1 MDCFTN
7 TGIIIYGEKHCVVV
21 IHTAA
26 TSSQTRLYLMSH
38 RHPADY
44 LLNKVENQS
53 VYLVSFFHELIHLI
67 LGEDRSQDLRHLL

>member
-38 RHPADY
+38 RHPADI
-44 LLNKVENQS
+44 LLSIK
-53 VYLVSFFHELIHLI
+53 
-67 LGEDRSQDLRHLL
+67 